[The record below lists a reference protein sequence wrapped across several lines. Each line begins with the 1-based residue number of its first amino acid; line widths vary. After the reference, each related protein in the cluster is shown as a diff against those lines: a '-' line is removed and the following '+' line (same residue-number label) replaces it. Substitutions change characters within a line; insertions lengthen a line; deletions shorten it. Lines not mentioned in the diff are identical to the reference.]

1 MKTITKS
8 ILTELSSININRN
21 PFAIIETKGINI
33 IESAINLLNLVRE
46 QYDESIA
53 DDLERRFIISIKTKD
68 SAKFKR
74 SIKKVQKER
83 KM

>member
-8 ILTELSSININRN
+8 ILTELNNINLNRN
-21 PFAIIETKGINI
+21 PFAVIETKGMNI
-33 IESAINLLNLVRE
+33 IESAINLLDLVRE
-46 QYDESIA
+46 QHGESIA
-53 DDLERRFIISIKTKD
+53 DDLERRFMISIKTRD